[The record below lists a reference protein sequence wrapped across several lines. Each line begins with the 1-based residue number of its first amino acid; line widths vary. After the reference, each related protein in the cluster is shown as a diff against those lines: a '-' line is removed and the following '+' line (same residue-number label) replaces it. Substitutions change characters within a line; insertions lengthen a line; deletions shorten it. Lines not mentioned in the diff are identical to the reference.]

1 MRKKLWFLH
10 LFLVFLFFG
19 GLTGTIFS
27 EELSIE
33 SPEKV
38 GLSITRLDR
47 IDSIIRHHIKSG
59 ELAGAV
65 TLIARRGSIAYFKS
79 FGKLDLESGSD
90 MPRDAIFRI
99 ASMSKIFTSTA
110 VMMLYEEGHFSL
122 ADPVSKYIPGF
133 KNMKVAVWPNND
145 LSTKEP
151 IKLEPANRE
160 ITIRDLLRHTA
171 GFTYSVYYPQLDEL
185 YYKAGLNVALPKPW
199 PGTLQEFIKA
209 ISKLPLAFQ
218 PGSNWEY
225 SYATDILG
233 YLIEV
238 TSGLPLDR
246 FLKERIFEPLGL
258 RDAGFILPGEK
269 LTRFPNIYRFTDG
282 KLKLVESAVTSEF
295 RKPPRALSGGGG
307 WTENGYG
314 GLICTAMD
322 YAKILQMLLNGG
334 KLNEKRLLSRKT
346 VELMFC
352 NHLVD
357 IPRGWLPPGVGF
369 GLTSAV
375 LEKVE
380 KFGELGTPGQM
391 WWAGSCNTYFFLDPK
406 EEMFGILMTQ
416 MYPFGYLDL
425 MERFRVLSLQAID
438 D

>member
-1 MRKKLWFLH
+1 MRKRFWFLQ
-10 LFLVFLFFG
+10 LLIVILFFWG
-19 GLTGTIFS
+19 FTGSIFS
-27 EELSIE
+27 QELSMV
-33 SPEKV
+33 SPKKV
-38 GLSITRLDR
+38 GLSVTRLER
-47 IDSIIRHHIKSG
+47 IDSMISHHINSG

-65 TLIARRGSIAYFKS
+65 LLIARRGSTAYFNS

-110 VMMLYEEGHFSL
+110 VMMLYEEGRFSL
-122 ADPVSKYIPGF
+122 TDPVSKYIPGL

-151 IKLEPANRE
+151 IKLEPAKQE

-171 GFTYSVYYPQLDEL
+171 GFTYSAYYPQLDEL
-185 YYKAGLNVALPKPW
+185 YHKAGLNAGGSEPW
-199 PGTLQEFIKA
+199 SGTLQEFIKT

-238 TSGLPLDR
+238 TSGLPLDK
-246 FLKERIFEPLGL
+246 FFKERIFEPLGL
-258 RDAGFILPGEK
+258 EDTGFIVPGNK
-269 LTRFPNIYRFTDG
+269 LTRFPNLYRFKDG

-295 RKPPRALSGGGG
+295 RKSPRAFSGGGG
-307 WTENGYG
+307 WTQNGYA
-314 GLICTAMD
+314 GLVCTAMD

-334 KLNEKRLLSRKT
+334 KLNGKRLLSRKT
-346 VELMFC
+346 VELMLR

-357 IPRGWLPPGVGF
+357 IPRGWLSPGVGF
-369 GLTSAV
+369 SLTSAV

-416 MYPFGYLDL
+416 MYPFGHLDL